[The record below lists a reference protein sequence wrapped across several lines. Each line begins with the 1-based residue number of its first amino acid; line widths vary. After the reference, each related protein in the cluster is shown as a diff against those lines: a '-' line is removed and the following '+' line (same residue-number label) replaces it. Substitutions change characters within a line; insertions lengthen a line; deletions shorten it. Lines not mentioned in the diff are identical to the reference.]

1 MIELKIAAAAGDATA
16 GIQRAID
23 AAHEAGGGRV
33 VLMAGTHASGGLRL
47 LSAVELNLSAGA
59 VLEFAAAYDAYAANV
74 VSVIA
79 EQSDR
84 AMLVAQGARDVA
96 VRGAGEIR
104 APGRAYIVGDD
115 AEVDTFIPAKLR
127 PRVLVFEDCA
137 GVRLEGITIA
147 DSPMW
152 TMHLVACS
160 AVVVTGVKVNNDRRL
175 PNTDGLVIDSCHDVL
190 VERVQ
195 IETADDGVCLK
206 TTRRAAGI
214 GSCADIAVRHCTV
227 SSQSCALKIGTES
240 FGDVRRVVF
249 EDCAV
254 IDSNRALG
262 IFSRDGGAISDV
274 RFSRISV
281 ECHETADGFWGSG
294 EALTVT
300 VVDRRAELP
309 AGAVSG
315 LVVEDIT
322 GVVEGAI
329 NLISTAKAGIA
340 DVRLSRIA
348 LAQRPGRLGTA
359 RRYDLRPTPAD
370 LAPAAGQ
377 AGRANAW
384 TKGADGVVIGLVDY
398 PGGMPGFY
406 ADGVSGLVLEGVE
419 ITRPEGMAAGWGE
432 TMMVVERI

>member
-1 MIELKIAAAAGDATA
+1 MVELKIAAAAGDATA
-16 GIQRAID
+16 AIQRAID

-33 VLMAGTHASGGLRL
+33 VLMAGTHASAGLRL
-47 LSAVELNLSAGA
+47 LSGVELHLSGGA
-59 VLEFAAAYDAYAANV
+59 VLEFAADYGAYAANV

-96 VRGAGEIR
+96 VTGAGEIR

-115 AEVDTFIPAKLR
+115 LEVDTFIPAKLR
-127 PRVLVFEDCA
+127 PRVLVFEDCT

-160 AVVVTGVKVNNDRRL
+160 AVAVAGVKVNNDRRL

-190 VERVQ
+190 VEQVE

-214 GSCADIAVRHCTV
+214 GTCADITVRNCTV

-240 FGDVRRVVF
+240 FGDVSRVVF

-254 IDSNRALG
+254 VDSNRALG
-262 IFSRDGGAISDV
+262 VFSRDGGVISNV

-300 VVDRRAELP
+300 VVDRRAVLP
-309 AGAVSG
+309 AGAVTG

-322 GVVEGAI
+322 GVMEGAI
-329 NLISTAKAGIA
+329 NLISTAVAGIA

-359 RRYDLRPTPAD
+359 RRYDLRPTTAD

-377 AGRANAW
+377 TGRANAW

-406 ADGVSGLVLEGVE
+406 ADGVSGLVLDDVK
-419 ITRPEGMAAGWGE
+419 ITRPDGVAAGWGE
-432 TMMVVERI
+432 TLMVVERI